1 MTLLTTLATTEAISI
16 RPAPRRMRSAALSVV
31 FALCGGGAVAQ
42 SLPDSENGRYTFTP
56 SADGVV
62 RLDTRTGK
70 ASTCSDKGNGWA
82 CYAIADER
90 SAFDAEIGRLQGDND
105 RLKKEVDALRVENDS
120 LKAQLAQRGPT
131 VSGKI
136 DESMPKSDKM
146 ATPEVTTKDGQR
158 RLEIP
163 LPSDQD
169 VDRVMG
175 FIERAWRRLIE
186 MANRIQRETIG
197 DGKT

>member
-1 MTLLTTLATTEAISI
+1 MILASLEATPFRS
-16 RPAPRRMRSAALSVV
+16 APRLARIAALSVMV
-31 FALCGGGAVAQ
+31 TLCGGGAFAE

-56 SADGVV
+56 NADGVT

-70 ASTCSDKGNGWA
+70 VSTCKDKGNGWA
-82 CYAIADER
+82 CEAVADDR
-90 SAFDAEIGRLQGDND
+90 AAFDAEIGRLQGDND
-105 RLKKEVDALRVENDS
+105 RLKKQAEALKVENDS

-136 DESMPKSDKM
+136 DEPMPKSDKM
-146 ATPEVTTKDGQR
+146 LTPEVTTKDGQR
-158 RLEIP
+158 KLEIP

-175 FIERAWRRLIE
+175 FIERAWRRLID
-186 MANRIQRETIG
+186 MANRIQREATG

>member
-1 MTLLTTLATTEAISI
+1 MTLATRDAISA
-16 RPAPRRMRSAALSVV
+16 RPAPHLARLAALSLMAGL
-31 FALCGGGAVAQ
+31 FAGGASAQ

-56 SADGVV
+56 SADGVM

-70 ASTCSDKGNGWA
+70 VSTCSDKGNGWA

-105 RLKKEVDALRVENDS
+105 RLKREAEALRVENDN

>member
-1 MTLLTTLATTEAISI
+1 MILASLEAPHLRS
-16 RPAPRRMRSAALSVV
+16 APRLARVAALSVM
-31 FALCGGGAVAQ
+31 FALCGGGAFAK

-56 SADGVV
+56 NADGVT

-70 ASTCSDKGNGWA
+70 VSTCKDKGNGWA
-82 CYAIADER
+82 CEAVADDR
-90 SAFDAEIGRLQGDND
+90 AAFDAEIGRLQGDND
-105 RLKKEVDALRVENDS
+105 RLTKEVAALRVENDS

-136 DESMPKSDKM
+136 DEPMPKSDKM
-146 ATPEVTTKDGQR
+146 LTPEVTTKDGQR
-158 RLEIP
+158 KLEIP

-175 FIERAWRRLIE
+175 FIERAWRRLID
-186 MANRIQRETIG
+186 MANRIQREATG

>member
-1 MTLLTTLATTEAISI
+1 MTLATLDAISA
-16 RPAPRRMRSAALSVV
+16 RPASHLLRLAALPVMV
-31 FALCGGGAVAQ
+31 ALCGGGALAQ

-56 SADGVV
+56 SAEGVM

-70 ASTCSDKGNGWA
+70 VSTCSDKGNGWA
-82 CYAIADER
+82 CYVIADER
-90 SAFDAEIGRLQGDND
+90 AAFDAEIGRLQGDND
-105 RLKKEVDALRVENDS
+105 RLKKDADALKVENDS

-136 DESMPKSDKM
+136 EESMPKSDKM
-146 ATPEVTTKDGQR
+146 ATPEVITKDGQR
-158 RLEIP
+158 KLEIP

-186 MANRIQRETIG
+186 IANRIQRETTG

>member
-1 MTLLTTLATTEAISI
+1 MTLATPEAIAT
-16 RPAPRRMRSAALSVV
+16 RAAPRLARIAALSAVL
-31 FALCGGGAVAQ
+31 ALGGGVAFAET
-42 SLPDSENGRYTFTP
+42 LPDNENGRYTFTP
-56 SADGVV
+56 SADGVM

-70 ASTCSDKGNGWA
+70 VSTCSDKGNGWA

-90 SAFDAEIGRLQGDND
+90 AAFDTEIGRLQGDND
-105 RLKKEVDALRVENDS
+105 RLKREAEALRVENDN

-136 DESMPKSDKM
+136 DDSMPKSDKM

>member
-1 MTLLTTLATTEAISI
+1 MSLAVPEAIFAA
-16 RPAPRRMRSAALSVV
+16 PARRRLRVAALSLMV
-31 FALCGGGAVAQ
+31 ALCGGGALAET
-42 SLPDSENGRYTFTP
+42 LPDSENGRYTFTP
-56 SADGVV
+56 TADGVT

-70 ASTCSDKGNGWA
+70 VSTCRDKGNGWA
-82 CYAIADER
+82 CEAVADDR
-90 SAFDAEIGRLQGDND
+90 TAFEAEIGRLQGDVD
-105 RLKKEVDALRVENDS
+105 RLTKEAQALRVENDS
-120 LKAQLAQRGPT
+120 LKIQLAQRGPT

-136 DESMPKSDKM
+136 DEPMPKSDKVL
-146 ATPEVTTKDGQR
+146 TPEVTTKDGQR

-169 VDRVMG
+169 VDRVVG
-175 FIERAWRRLIE
+175 FLERAWRRLID